1 MLKVLKSEMLRL
13 KKNKMIYIMVF
24 IMVVLP
30 LFGHGMSVL
39 VKSFGPEAA
48 ELEMFNDMSALDFVE
63 FSARD
68 MFTGGAGLIMA
79 LVIGVNLLCE
89 EYNSGMLKM
98 KVMASSRK
106 SVALAKLFVM
116 GVCVMILSISHF
128 LSALAVG
135 RMFYGDIGFNE
146 ILMVFVTYGYGILGM
161 TVFGILMMNFGF
173 LFKKGSAAIASGLGL
188 YILLSIALQ
197 ITPPSFSWALPLG
210 YTMLCVNGLVQEFAI
225 HGLISGMILGVV
237 GITLMML
244 SLKNKELTC

>member
-13 KKNKMIYIMVF
+13 KKSKMIYIMVS
-24 IMVVLP
+24 IMLVLP

-39 VKSFGPEAA
+39 VQSFGPEAA
-48 ELEMFNDMSALDFVE
+48 ELEMFNDMSMFDFVK

-68 MFTGGAGLIMA
+68 MFTGGSGLIMA
-79 LVIGVNLLCE
+79 MVIGVNLLCE

-106 SVALAKLFVM
+106 NVATAKLLVM
-116 GVCVMILSISHF
+116 GTAVLILSVSHF
-128 LSALAVG
+128 ISSVTVG
-135 RMFYGDIGFNE
+135 RLFYGNIDFNE
-146 ILMVFVTYGYGILGM
+146 ILSVFVTYGYGILGM

-197 ITPPSFSWALPLG
+197 ITPPAFSWVLPLG
-210 YTMLCVNGLVQEFAI
+210 YTMLCVNGLVEQFAI
-225 HGLISGMILGVV
+225 HGLISGMMLGVV
-237 GITLMML
+237 GITLMMV